1 MRFPLFRPLVI
12 GVAACV
18 AALSSLAA
26 APTFAAV
33 ICVPNIGI
41 DGSCTGSAAT
51 INAGIGAAS
60 AGDTVLVD
68 DGTYVE
74 FVVVD
79 RNVTLVSLNG
89 RAATTI
95 DPPSTPTGTLGTIKV
110 TSGTTGVQI
119 GAPGKGFTVHGI
131 DNLSPGLESAAI
143 YFQGNHSS
151 AKVLDNEIVAAGDAG
166 LQTEYGATVSGLV
179 ISGNTF
185 SGQTFTGANPAD
197 FGFGNQFTTPNV
209 PRQLV
214 AVGCGGGCLTTS
226 STTFTNNLVT
236 GAAGGCNSGGQEQG
250 NTLVTIDSNGATI
263 TGNDFSGTTSRYA
276 TSLRARGASTTISG
290 NTFDSSGLVA
300 SCATPIVPIATGHV
314 YVQNTGETVGT
325 VAGQNTFDKGV
336 YANGPV
342 GTIGLS
348 IQSAHNA
355 VAPGTTVSVLPGTY
369 QESPNLT
376 KSLTLQATAATCG
389 ATVIQLLAPW
399 PAPPPT
405 ATTYLGALTISGA
418 DTTIDGFT
426 IVGRDGTPTV
436 IAATNI
442 YLSPGLNTVTITDNC
457 FKVGA
462 SDPGSSTGDD
472 GFGIVS
478 SYDDANVNVNSLVVT
493 GNTFQPLNAA
503 ADRVFYINPGVD
515 EFRFENNAISGNF
528 RYTTVTQAA
537 DGLVKDNVMTG
548 TGAPGS
554 RSGGLAAW
562 GYPDATVWG
571 RTTFTGNDISGTRR
585 GIGIYEAND
594 AVVQCNRF
602 ADNERGVEII
612 EYVAS
617 VNFDLSTI
625 DIHTNSFLNSDIE
638 GVTNNCD
645 GVLNVC
651 DSNGDV
657 DAENNWWGCAAG
669 PSNPACDAV
678 SVGVDY
684 TPVSAGPAPC
694 VACTQNADCND
705 GLVCNGVETCN
716 VGTGM
721 CVPGTAPDCSSFA
734 DQCNAGACAEPGGCQ
749 ASPLPDGTVCVATA
763 DTCSVPDTCQTGA
776 CTDGGGGDVDIDGI
790 CATDDNCP
798 VVPNADQADIDN
810 DDVGNVCDPDD
821 GPMNATSVD
830 LKRSNNVGRPN
841 GGVGLKGDVIL
852 DPSQSLIASP
862 KLTFTVTDSKTPT
875 PFSVTQTWTIGV
887 DCVVKG
893 TRITC
898 STADKKFKAR
908 FKPFPKTP
916 DVYRFSA
923 RFRKLATATDLVFE
937 GPVTVVLTFGPPP
950 PASGQFDLTSVIS
963 DCRATSSGIKCRQF

>member
-1 MRFPLFRPLVI
+1 MRSPIYRSLVS
-12 GVAACV
+12 GVAGIV
-18 AALSSLAA
+18 TALATLAA
-26 APTFAAV
+26 PAAAAV
-33 ICVPNIGI
+33 VCVPNIGI

-51 INAGIGAAS
+51 INAGIAAAA

-74 FVVVD
+74 FVVID

-89 RAATTI
+89 RAVTTI
-95 DPPSTPTGTLGTIKV
+95 APPSTPTGTLGTITV
-110 TSGTTGVQI
+110 INATTGAQI
-119 GAPGKGFTVHGI
+119 GAPGQGFTVNGI
-131 DNLSPGLESAAI
+131 DNLSPGVESAAV
-143 YFQGNHSS
+143 YFQGSHSN

-166 LQTEYGATVSGLV
+166 LQTEYGPTISGFV
-179 ISGNTF
+179 VSGNTF

-197 FGFGNQFTTPNV
+197 YGFANQFTTPNV

-214 AVGCGGGCLTTS
+214 AIGCGGGCLNTS
-226 STTFTNNLVT
+226 STTFTNNQVT
-236 GAAGGCNSGGQEQG
+236 GAAGGCNAGGQEQG

-263 TGNDFSGTTSRYA
+263 TGNDFSGTTSRFA

-290 NTFDSSGLVA
+290 NTFDSTGLVA
-300 SCATPIVPIATGHV
+300 SCATPIVPPATGHV

-336 YANGPV
+336 YANAAV
-342 GTIGLS
+342 GTIGLN
-348 IQSAHNA
+348 IQGANNA
-355 VAPGTTVSVLPGTY
+355 VPNGTTVSVLPGTY

-376 KSLTLQATAATCG
+376 KSLTLQAVAPTCG
-389 ATVIQLLAPW
+389 ATIIQLQ
-399 PAPPPT
+399 APPV
-405 ATTYLGALTISGA
+405 ATTYLGALTINGA

-426 IVGRDGTPTV
+426 IVGRDGTPSV

-442 YLSPGLNTVTITDNC
+442 YLSPGLNTVTISDNC
-457 FKVGA
+457 LKVGA
-462 SDPGSSTGDD
+462 SDPGSTTGDD

-478 SYDDANVNVNSLVVT
+478 SYDDTSVNVNSLVVT
-493 GNTFQPLNAA
+493 GNTFQPLNAV

-528 RYTTVTQAA
+528 RYSTVTQAA

-548 TGAPGS
+548 TGAPGN
-554 RSGGLAAW
+554 RSGGLVAW

-571 RTTFTGNDISGTRR
+571 STTFTGNDISGTRR
-585 GIGIYEAND
+585 AIGIYEAND
-594 AVVQCNRF
+594 VVVQCNRF
-602 ADNERGVEII
+602 ADNGRGVEVI
-612 EYVAS
+612 EYITG

-625 DIHTNSFLNSDIE
+625 DIHTNSFLNSDVE

-645 GVLNVC
+645 GGVNVC
-651 DSNGDV
+651 VDSNGNV

-669 PSNPACDAV
+669 PTNPACDAV

-684 TPVSAGPAPC
+684 TPFAVGPAPC
-694 VACTQNADCND
+694 VSCTQDADCND
-705 GLVCNGVETCN
+705 GLVCNGAETCN

-721 CVPGTAPDCSSFA
+721 CVPGTAPDCSPFA
-734 DQCNAGACAEPGGCQ
+734 DQCNAGVCAEPGGCQ
-749 ASPLPDGTVCVATA
+749 ASPLPNGTGCVATP
-763 DTCSVPDTCQTGA
+763 DTCSIPDTCQIGV
-776 CTDGGGGDVDIDGI
+776 CTDGGGGDVDVDGI

-798 VVPNADQADIDN
+798 VVPNPDQADIDG
-810 DDVGNVCDPDD
+810 DDLGNVCDPDD

-852 DPSQSLIASP
+852 DPSQSLLTSP
-862 KLTFTVTDSKTPT
+862 KITFTVTDSKTPT
-875 PFSVTQTWTIGV
+875 PFSVSQTWTV
-887 DCVVKG
+887 STECAVKG
-893 TRITC
+893 TRISC